1 MKGRPKRVKWTADLS
16 RIPGLKAD
24 LDKILIQTGA
34 FDHAELL
41 ARLTFAHR
49 NVDTMDLFWKL
60 TLKPDAKCNK
70 KEILAKRIIQKLYKF
85 AGVGTQE
92 LAELI
97 IDQLEEMAP
106 EFDGKEGEAISS

>member
-1 MKGRPKRVKWTADLS
+1 MTERPKRIKWTADLS

-24 LDKILIQTGA
+24 LDKILLQTGSY
-34 FDHAELL
+34 DHAELL

-60 TLKPDAKCNK
+60 TLKPDSKCNK
-70 KEILAKRIIQKLYKF
+70 KEILAKRIIQKLYNF

-92 LAELI
+92 LAELV

-106 EFDGKEGEAISS
+106 EFDKEGG